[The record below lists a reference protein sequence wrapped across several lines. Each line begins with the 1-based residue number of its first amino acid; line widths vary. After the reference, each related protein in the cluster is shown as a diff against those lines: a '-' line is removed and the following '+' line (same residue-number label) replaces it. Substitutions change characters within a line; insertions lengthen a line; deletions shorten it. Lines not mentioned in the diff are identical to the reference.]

1 MQELHLKKFIKRISL
16 FLLNI
21 FIIVVLF
28 SCKDAPSIYQ
38 GSSAAANQGSEAE
51 KAQEEALKKVTI
63 GRSAYETIGKEYL
76 ENDTSSKANESSS
89 DKSSNPANN
98 IDETNVNASTKID
111 SKDKEKEDKT
121 SEALKDDDET
131 ISLDIE
137 EESEKSDGKKKNYL
151 DIDYHTSDP
160 IIERKIY
167 LDKKYRFA
175 TFSEIS
181 DGAATLYI
189 VNKKVV
195 DNFKNKIVAVN
206 AGHGTVGGTR
216 KRTYSHPDYTPK
228 VAGGTNKQGSIFSA
242 AVSDGTVL
250 LDGKQEATA
259 NLMVAVALKEKLL
272 DEGYSVLMIREDK
285 NCRLDNIARTVIAN
299 ENADIH
305 IAIHFD
311 STERDKGIFY
321 MKPIN
326 NKYYLSM
333 EPLKS
338 NVDNINRLGECLI
351 EAFKEKG
358 EKVWKGIGYL
368 EGDLTQIAFST
379 NASVDIELGDR
390 ATYLDEERA
399 KVFAD
404 GLLLG
409 IQKYFAMTP

>member
-1 MQELHLKKFIKRISL
+1 MSHNANKTKKPK
-16 FLLNI
+16 LL
-21 FIIVVLF
+21 VSVYMLGLVLILS

-38 GSSAAANQGSEAE
+38 GSSTAAKQGSEAE
-51 KAQEEALKKVTI
+51 KSQEEALKKVTI
-63 GRSAYETIGKEYL
+63 GRAAYETIGKEYL
-76 ENDTSSKANESSS
+76 DSETSVKISESSLEK
-89 DKSSNPANN
+89 DSNAT
-98 IDETNVNASTKID
+98 DETSEKID
-111 SKDKEKEDKT
+111 SKKEGVDE
-121 SEALKDDDET
+121 SSPELKADDET
-131 ISLDIE
+131 VSLDIE
-137 EESEKSDGKKKNYL
+137 EIEEAVKSEGKKKNYL
-151 DIDYHTSDP
+151 DIDYHTNDP

-181 DGAATLYI
+181 DGSATLYI
-189 VNKKVV
+189 VNKRVA

-250 LDGKQEATA
+250 LDGKQESTA

-272 DEGYSVLMIREDK
+272 NEGYSVLMIREDK

-390 ATYLDEERA
+390 ATYLDDERA

-409 IQKYFAMTP
+409 IQKYFAMTE

>member
-1 MQELHLKKFIKRISL
+1 MSKKRIIKIKNK
-16 FLLNI
+16 LL
-21 FIIVVLF
+21 VLAYILGLILILS
-28 SCKDAPSIYQ
+28 SCKNAPSIYQ
-38 GSSAAANQGSEAE
+38 GNNEANGEIDSEEE
-51 KAQEEALKKVTI
+51 KAKQEALKKVTI
-63 GRSAYETIGKEYL
+63 GREAYETIGKEYV
-76 ENDTSSKANESSS
+76 EADTSDKTKATTTSGS
-89 DKSSNPANN
+89 DKSDEEVGGDSVDNESADSNEDLDAEKDN
-98 IDETNVNASTKID
+98 IDED
-111 SKDKEKEDKT
+111 S
-121 SEALKDDDET
+121 SGYL
-131 ISLDIE
+131 S
-137 EESEKSDGKKKNYL
+137 GKKRNHL
-151 DIDYHTSDP
+151 DIDYHTTDP

-181 DGAATLYI
+181 EGHATLYI

-216 KRTYSHPDYTPK
+216 KRTYSHPDFTPK
-228 VAGGTNKQGSIFSA
+228 VAGGTNKEGSVFSA

-259 NLMVAVALKEKLL
+259 NLMVAMALKEKLL
-272 DEGYSVLMIREDK
+272 NEGYSVLMLREDK
-285 NCRLDNIARTVIAN
+285 NCRLDNIARTVLAN

-326 NKYYLSM
+326 NRDYLNM

-338 NVDNINRLGECLI
+338 NVDNINNLGQCLI
-351 EAFKEKG
+351 DAFKEKG

-390 ATYLDEERA
+390 ATFLDDERA

-409 IQKYFAMTP
+409 IQKYFALAP

>member
-1 MQELHLKKFIKRISL
+1 MML
-16 FLLNI
+16 
-21 FIIVVLF
+21 VLV
-28 SCKDAPSIYQ
+28 SCKDAPTL
-38 GSSAAANQGSEAE
+38 NQNSLSTNNIQENESEQV
-51 KAQEEALKKVTI
+51 KSEALKRVTI
-63 GRSAYETIGKEYL
+63 GREAYETIGKEY
-76 ENDTSSKANESSS
+76 EEPETRQISNIDSESNKDDSREDIVSKNVKEESEETSKSAVDEKKEEDET
-89 DKSSNPANN
+89 DKSTLALEGDDN
-98 IDETNVNASTKID
+98 IDI
-111 SKDKEKEDKT
+111 
-121 SEALKDDDET
+121 
-131 ISLDIE
+131 IDIE
-137 EESEKSDGKKKNYL
+137 EIVEEAEKSGGKKKNYL
-151 DIDYHTSDP
+151 DIDYHTTDP

-167 LDKKYRFA
+167 LDKKARFA

-181 DGAATLYI
+181 DGSATLYI

-242 AVSDGTVL
+242 AVSDGTIL

-272 DEGYSVLMIREDK
+272 NEGYSVLMIREDK
-285 NCRLDNIARTVIAN
+285 DCRLDNIARTVIAN

-326 NKYYLSM
+326 NKQYLSM

-351 EAFKEKG
+351 EAFKEKE

-368 EGDLTQIAFST
+368 EGDLTQLAFST

-390 ATYLDEERA
+390 ATFLDEERA
-399 KVFAD
+399 KKFAD

-409 IQKYFAMTP
+409 IEKYFALTP